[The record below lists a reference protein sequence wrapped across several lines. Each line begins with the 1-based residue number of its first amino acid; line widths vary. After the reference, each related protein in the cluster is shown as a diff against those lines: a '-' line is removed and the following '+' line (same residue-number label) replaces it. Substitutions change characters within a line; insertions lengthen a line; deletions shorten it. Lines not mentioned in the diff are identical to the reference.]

1 MRDRIPIK
9 KDLIPY
15 GFDIILGSDKFNL
28 RFAYNKVADLFTCR
42 LKRGNEI
49 LGIDALI
56 YGVELFGDIYRSGS
70 FPMLRI
76 EPIDESDE
84 AKEITWDN
92 FTHTVFLTI
101 DNGKD

>member
-1 MRDRIPIK
+1 M
-9 KDLIPY
+9 
-15 GFDIILGSDKFNL
+15 
-28 RFAYNKVADLFTCR
+28 
-42 LKRGNEI
+42 
-49 LGIDALI
+49 
-56 YGVELFGDIYRSGS
+56 
-70 FPMLRI
+70 MRI

>member
-28 RFAYNKVADLFTCR
+28 RFAYNKAADLFTCR
-42 LKRGNEI
+42 LKRGHEI

-56 YGVELFGDIYRSGS
+56 SGVELFGDIYRAGS
-70 FPMLRI
+70 FPMMRI

-92 FTHTVFLTI
+92 FTSTVFLTI

>member
-15 GFDIILGSDKFNL
+15 GFDIIFGSDKFNL

-42 LKRGNEI
+42 LKKGNEI

-56 YGVELFGDIYRSGS
+56 YGVELFRDIYRPGE
-70 FPMLRI
+70 FPAMKI
-76 EPIDESDE
+76 EPIDESNE

-92 FTHTVFLTI
+92 FTSTVFLTI
-101 DNGKD
+101 DNGRG

>member
-9 KDLIPY
+9 KELIPY

-28 RFAYNKVADLFTCR
+28 RFAYNKEADLFTCR
-42 LKRGNEI
+42 IKRGNEI

-56 YGVELFGDIYRSGS
+56 YGVELFRDIYRAGE
-70 FPMLRI
+70 FPAIKI
-76 EPIDESDE
+76 EPIDESNE
-84 AKEITWDN
+84 AKEFSGDN
-92 FTHTVFLTI
+92 FTNTVFLTI